1 MEDELLDLVNEFDQV
16 IGQEYRSNVYKN
28 QLKYTR
34 VVNAFIVNS
43 KGQLWI
49 PRRTAHKELFP
60 SALDVRVGGH
70 VSASENYETAF
81 WREAQ
86 EELGLDI
93 RNISYTFHSYFS
105 PIQHNVS
112 CFMQTYEIFADE
124 IPPFNKNDFS
134 EYYWL
139 YPQEILDRIE
149 KGDTSKGDLPKLIK
163 LMYLNSK

>member
-60 SALDVRVGGH
+60 SALDVSVGGH

-93 RNISYTFHSYFS
+93 RNFILIFLQFSTMFH
-105 PIQHNVS
+105 VS
-112 CFMQTYEIFADE
+112 CRRMKFLQMKFHRSIKMILVNTTGF
-124 IPPFNKNDFS
+124 IPKKF
-134 EYYWL
+134 
-139 YPQEILDRIE
+139 
-149 KGDTSKGDLPKLIK
+149 
-163 LMYLNSK
+163 